1 MTRGNRLDK
10 TVRTDE
16 DRETFEETLEE
27 TLEKVVGSA
36 NIV

>member
-27 TLEKVVGSA
+27 VVGSA